1 LDLAHKKDY
10 TSRLNELL
18 SSHPWNWGEIYTV
31 LERTTADENYYTV
44 PTERAP
50 QQFGLNIVPLSPND
64 GRFSVSLESLTNVAG
79 ADWRACIAVESVNGT
94 TRYSP
99 LFKAGESAEM
109 EFSASSDN
117 AAYLVVTATPDTDTW
132 QKIGVPWAYGEGEF
146 DENNYPHLSKTRYP
160 YAIRTENVKPAE
172 QPDITAFA
180 KGHAHSNGGGFVA
193 DTAKVDSTVYV
204 GKNAAVLGY
213 ATVKDNAVIDGHAIV
228 TDSAKVS
235 GNAVINGHAVVAES
249 AVVKDDAI
257 ISDFAGVMGNAVIS
271 NNARVL
277 ESGLVFND
285 YKVSEGATVKGVA
298 YCLAKGSA
306 SGQAM
311 PDGDYYDD
319 SSRAIKG
326 GSVYGWASPDKY
338 VNSRK
343 YNDGQCAALEFS
355 ADSSAIAAD
364 QYTTTY
370 GAVLGAPTWNE
381 KKTSANG
388 VLTFGG
394 EGQYIIADSSY
405 AALHEAEYQ
414 TAVLLRDNK
423 KSEIF
428 SFGGGKNIS
437 LIAENDDISFIADTQ
452 KITVKDAYR
461 IGEWVTA
468 SVLISGGKAVLTVN
482 NGRETKTAEGDI
494 SITPVQTMTEDALYH
509 MGGFNGSMDY
519 FRVYS
524 KDVPEADYYYTETE
538 DVEFIPD
545 DTKDILWGDSN
556 CDGDVSLADAVIIM
570 QSIANPDKYGVDGSD
585 EQHITEQG
593 QKNGDVSENGN
604 GVTNRDALSIQRY
617 CLKLIDKLPE

>member
-1 LDLAHKKDY
+1 
-10 TSRLNELL
+10 
-18 SSHPWNWGEIYTV
+18 
-31 LERTTADENYYTV
+31 
-44 PTERAP
+44 
-50 QQFGLNIVPLSPND
+50 
-64 GRFSVSLESLTNVAG
+64 
-79 ADWRACIAVESVNGT
+79 
-94 TRYSP
+94 
-99 LFKAGESAEM
+99 M
-109 EFSASSDN
+109 
-117 AAYLVVTATPDTDTW
+117 
-132 QKIGVPWAYGEGEF
+132 
-146 DENNYPHLSKTRYP
+146 
-160 YAIRTENVKPAE
+160 
-172 QPDITAFA
+172 
-180 KGHAHSNGGGFVA
+180 
-193 DTAKVDSTVYV
+193 
-204 GKNAAVLGY
+204 
-213 ATVKDNAVIDGHAIV
+213 
-228 TDSAKVS
+228 
-235 GNAVINGHAVVAES
+235 
-249 AVVKDDAI
+249 
-257 ISDFAGVMGNAVIS
+257 
-271 NNARVL
+271 
-277 ESGLVFND
+277 
-285 YKVSEGATVKGVA
+285 
-298 YCLAKGSA
+298 
-306 SGQAM
+306 
-311 PDGDYYDD
+311 
-319 SSRAIKG
+319 
-326 GSVYGWASPDKY
+326 
-338 VNSRK
+338 NSRK

-364 QYTTTY
+364 RYTTTY

-381 KKTSANG
+381 KKTSADG

-437 LIAENDDISFIADTQ
+437 LIAENDDISLIADTQ